1 MSLKIYNFFK
11 IKADMGKIIGIDLGS
26 TLSEVAVMEGN
37 QPTIIVNDEGHRTTP
52 SVISFSENGER
63 KVGDAAKRQAVTNPK
78 GTVVLIKRFMG
89 GTYDEIKDNIKH
101 VQYDVVNSNG
111 HPRVK
116 INGREYTPEELSAMI
131 LSKMK
136 ATAENYLGETVTDAV
151 ITVPAYFNDAQRE
164 ATKKAGEIAGL
175 NVRRIVA
182 EPTAAILA
190 SNIDMEK
197 GGLYMVVDYGGSTL
211 DFSIADISD
220 NVVEIKASNGDVYC
234 GGSDLDKIVTD
245 YVVAEFL
252 KSEGIDLSKD
262 AMAMQ
267 RIIEAVEK
275 AKIELSTSTS
285 TEINLPYITANENK
299 EPKHLVVNLTKAKFE
314 QLIDKEIE
322 KVINLGREAIV
333 KAGITSDDLTGI
345 LLVGGSTRIPKVQEE
360 LKKAFNKPLIKNVNV
375 DEVVALGAAVQGSI
389 LNGEKKDI
397 LLLDVT
403 PLTLGIDTLGGVMV
417 PIIEANTTIPCK
429 RSKVFTTAEDNQPAV
444 TIKVGQG
451 NRPMTDD
458 NKIIGMFTLDGIMPA
473 QRNVP
478 QIEVTFDIDTNGIMS
493 VSAIDK
499 ATGKEQSIKIESA
512 SSLSDEDIERMKK
525 EAEEHADEDK
535 KLKERA
541 DKLNNAETF
550 AFLMEKSLEEVPSD
564 KITEEQKEEIK
575 KAIESLREEIKNGDL
590 DKIEERQKEVEKLWN
605 PIAEEMYKSSQTD
618 GANAQQG
625 SNPFSGFT
633 DAFTNNPFAK

>member
-1 MSLKIYNFFK
+1 
-11 IKADMGKIIGIDLGS
+11 MGKIIGIDLGS
-26 TLSEVAVMEGN
+26 TLSEVAIMEGN

-52 SVISFSENGER
+52 SVISFSKDGER

-78 GTVVLIKRFMG
+78 GTVVFIKRFMG

-101 VQYDVVNSNG
+101 VQYDVVNVNG
-111 HPRVK
+111 QPRVK
-116 INGREYTPEELSAMI
+116 INDREYTPEELSAMI

-197 GGLYMVVDYGGSTL
+197 GGIYMVVDYGGSTL

-234 GGSDLDKIVTD
+234 GGSDLDKLVSDYIVND
-245 YVVAEFL
+245 F
-252 KSEGIDLSKD
+252 KDKEGVDLSKD
-262 AMAMQ
+262 SMAMQ
-267 RIIEAVEK
+267 RIIEAAEK
-275 AKIELSTSTS
+275 AKIELSNSTS
-285 TEINLPYITANENK
+285 TEINLPYITAENGQ
-299 EPKHLVVNLTKAKFE
+299 PKHLVMSLTKAKFE

-322 KVINLGREAIV
+322 KVISLGKEAIK
-333 KAGITSDDLTGI
+333 KAGISTNDITGI
-345 LLVGGSTRIPKVQEE
+345 LLVGGSTRIPKVQDE
-360 LKKAFNKPLIKNVNV
+360 LTKAFNRPLIKNVNV

-389 LNGEKKDI
+389 LSGDKQDI

-403 PLTLGIDTLGGVMV
+403 PLTLGIETMGGVMA

-429 RSKVFTTAEDNQPAV
+429 RSQIFTTAEDNQPAV
-444 TIKVGQG
+444 TIVVGQG
-451 NRPMTDD
+451 NRPMIRD

-473 QRNVP
+473 PRNVP
-478 QIEVTFDIDTNGIMS
+478 QIEVTFDIDSNGIMS
-493 VSAIDK
+493 VSATDK
-499 ATGKEQSIKIESA
+499 ATGKEQHIKIESK

-535 KLKERA
+535 KAKEKA
-541 DKLNNAETF
+541 DKLNEAD
-550 AFLMEKSLEEVPSD
+550 AFGFLIEKSMKEMPSD
-564 KITEEQKEEIK
+564 KITDEQKEEIK
-575 KAIESLREEIKNGDL
+575 KMIDSLHEEVKNGDL
-590 DKIEERQKEVEKLWN
+590 DKVEEKKKELETLWN
-605 PIAEEMYKSSQTD
+605 PIAEEMYKS
-618 GANAQQG
+618 AQQAQG
-625 SNPFSGFT
+625 GQKGPNPFDISGFT
-633 DAFTNNPFAK
+633 DTFKNNPFAGK

>member
-1 MSLKIYNFFK
+1 
-11 IKADMGKIIGIDLGS
+11 MGKIIGIDLGS

-89 GTYDEIKDNIKH
+89 GTYDEIQDNIKH

-211 DFSIADISD
+211 DFSTADISD

>member
-1 MSLKIYNFFK
+1 
-11 IKADMGKIIGIDLGS
+11 MGKIIGIDLGS

-234 GGSDLDKIVTD
+234 GGSDIDKIVTD

-333 KAGITSDDLTGI
+333 KACITSDDLTGI

-389 LNGEKKDI
+389 LSGDKKDI

-403 PLTLGIDTLGGVMV
+403 PLTLGIDTLGGVMA
-417 PIIEANTTIPCK
+417 PIIEENTTIPCK

-444 TIKVGQG
+444 TIVVGQG
-451 NRPMTDD
+451 NRPMTKD

-473 QRNVP
+473 QRGIP

-499 ATGKEQSIKIESA
+499 ATGKEQSIKIESS
-512 SSLSDEDIERMKK
+512 SSLSDEDIDRMKK
-525 EAEEHADEDK
+525 EAEEHAEEDK
-535 KLKERA
+535 KAIEKA
-541 DKLNNAETF
+541 NKVNSAEAF
-550 AFLMEKSLEEVPSD
+550 AFMVEKSLDDVPSD
-564 KITEEQKEEIK
+564 KATDEQKEEIK

-633 DAFTNNPFAK
+633 DAFTSNPFAK

>member
-1 MSLKIYNFFK
+1 
-11 IKADMGKIIGIDLGS
+11 MGKIIGIDLGS
-26 TLSEVAVMEGN
+26 CLSEVAVIEGN

-78 GTVVLIKRFMG
+78 GTVILIKRFMG
-89 GTYDEIKDNIKH
+89 GTYDEVKDSIKH

-111 HPRVK
+111 HPRIK
-116 INGREYTPEELSAMI
+116 INNKEYTPEELSAMI

-136 ATAENYLGETVTDAV
+136 TTAENYLGEEVTDAV

-190 SNIDMEK
+190 SNINMEK
-197 GGLYMVVDYGGSTL
+197 GGKYMVVDYGGATL

-220 NVVEIKASNGDVYC
+220 GVVEIKASNGDVYC
-234 GGSDLDKIVTD
+234 GGSDLDKIVSD
-245 YVVAEFL
+245 YVVAEF
-252 KSEGIDLSKD
+252 KSQEGIDLSKD
-262 AMAMQ
+262 PMAMQ
-267 RIIEAVEK
+267 RIIESVEK

-299 EPKHLVVNLTKAKFE
+299 EPKHLVITLTKAKFE
-314 QLIDKEIE
+314 QLIDKEID
-322 KVINLGREAIV
+322 KIINLGKEAV
-333 KAGITSDDLTGI
+333 SKAGIKAEDLTGI
-345 LLVGGSTRIPKVQEE
+345 ILVGGSTRIPKVQDE

-389 LNGEKKDI
+389 LSGDKTDV

-403 PLTLGIDTLGGVMV
+403 PLTLGIDTQGGVMA

-429 RSKVFTTAEDNQPAV
+429 RNKVFTTAEDNQPAV
-444 TIKVGQG
+444 TIMVGQG
-451 NRPMTDD
+451 NRPMTRD
-458 NKIIGMFTLDGIMPA
+458 NKIIGMFTLDGITPA
-473 QRNVP
+473 PRGIP

-493 VSAIDK
+493 VSAVDK
-499 ATGKEQSIKIESA
+499 ATGKEQSIKIESS

-525 EAEEHADEDK
+525 EAEEHAEEDK
-535 KLKERA
+535 KSMEK
-541 DKLNNAETF
+541 AEKINSAEGF
-550 AFLMEKSLEEVPSD
+550 AFLVEKTMKDVPSD
-564 KITEEQKEEIK
+564 KITDTQKDEVK

-590 DKIEERQKEVEKLWN
+590 DKIEDRQKELETVWN
-605 PIAEEMYKSSQTD
+605 PIAEELYKSTQTD
-618 GANAQQG
+618 GQNPQQG

-633 DAFTNNPFAK
+633 DTFVNNPFAK